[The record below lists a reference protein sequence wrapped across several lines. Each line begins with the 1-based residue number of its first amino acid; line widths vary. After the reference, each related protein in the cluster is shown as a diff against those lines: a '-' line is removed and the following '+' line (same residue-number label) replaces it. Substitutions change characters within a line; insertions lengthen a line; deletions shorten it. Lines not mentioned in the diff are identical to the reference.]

1 MTVIAKVWIEPD
13 CITCNACE
21 DICPE
26 VFVVGD
32 DTSMIIAEARQDG
45 TLDMNEGKN
54 PLVVAIGT
62 ELGELI
68 VEAAEACPVEVIK
81 FEEAGGAEPAA
92 QEAEVVAEV
101 PAEVAPAAVEVS
113 AGVSEAMASLLAQDR
128 SLTILFG
135 SQTGNAAG
143 LAEKTGKLAEK
154 YGLTANVADMDGF
167 DAGAMASSKR
177 LLIITSTWGEG
188 EHPDNAE
195 SLWNTV
201 NSGNPGM
208 GSVSYSVCAIGD
220 TSYDEFC
227 KAGLD
232 WDEKLA
238 SLSAKRVH
246 DIVLCDVDF
255 DAPWQ
260 VWVHDA
266 LSKIACVDES
276 GTLLED
282 LLPEMIEYASDT
294 GEELDDGDFTPGAIS
309 KEDIAFTLSLFRYSP
324 ETSSQGWDYIACAS
338 PEHASI
344 QDLLISIRDDVD
356 SSLAFRQGNSPGS
369 MTTGLKANGHIVL
382 ADSVSIGSLVKDGG
396 ELRLEPLPGHPVVRD
411 LVVDQSK
418 FQENRT
424 NAKPW
429 VRADPRDGEYLLSGA
444 PIGTMEPAVAASLHA
459 RGSTASDLLNQGMSD
474 CLEYDLDYYG
484 PGIVHRL
491 WIRAEDP
498 RVGAKQRKELL
509 KTIQGEGGVWN
520 ETDLSAITRHGSDG
534 KIVANEMR
542 SARSKLLTE
551 FKFAGKSGSHIKWF
565 SRTVK
570 WSGTLNETVLAAATL
585 GPVRML
591 LNAPATIRMALGFTR
606 TGGPLAR
613 DLQGWLAPGKM
624 PLIVNKTVD
633 KQYEVKAIYDAMD
646 RRF

>member
-26 VFVVGD
+26 VFSVGD
-32 DTSMIIAEARQDG
+32 DTSMIVAESRQDG
-45 TLDMNEGKN
+45 KLDMNEGKT
-54 PLVVAIGT
+54 PLIVAIGT

-81 FEEAGGAEPAA
+81 FEEAGGTAPAA
-92 QEAEVVAEV
+92 EEVAPAAEVAVEA
-101 PAEVAPAAVEVS
+101 APAAVEVS
-113 AGVSEAMASLLAQDR
+113 AGVSDAMADLLSQDR

-154 YGLTANVADMDGF
+154 YGLTAKVADMDGF

-201 NSGNPGM
+201 NSGNPSM
-208 GSVSYSVCAIGD
+208 GGVSYSVCAIGD

-227 KAGLD
+227 KAGKD
-232 WDEKLA
+232 WDEKLEA
-238 SLSAKRVH
+238 LSASRVH

-255 DAPWQ
+255 DTPWQ
-260 VWVHDA
+260 VWVTDA

-276 GTLLED
+276 GTLLTD
-282 LLPEMIEYASDT
+282 LIPEMVEYASDT
-294 GEELDDGDFTPGAIS
+294 ADEVDDGDFTPGSIS
-309 KEDIAFTLSLFRYSP
+309 KEDIAFTLSIFRYSP

-338 PEHASI
+338 PQHASV
-344 QDLLISIRDDVD
+344 QDLLISIRNDVD
-356 SSLAFRQGNSPGS
+356 SSLAFRQGTSAGS
-369 MTTGLKANGHIVL
+369 MNTGIRANGQVIL
-382 ADSVSIGSLVKDGG
+382 ADSVSIGSLIEDGG
-396 ELRLEPLPGHPVVRD
+396 ELKLEPLPGHPVVRD
-411 LVVDQSK
+411 LVVDHSK
-418 FQENRT
+418 YEEFRS

-429 VRADPRDGEYLLSGA
+429 LRADPRDGEYLLSGA
-444 PIGTMEPAVAASLHA
+444 PVGTMEPAIAASLHS
-459 RGSTASDLLNQGMSD
+459 RGSTSSDLLSQGMSD
-474 CLEYDLDYYG
+474 CLEYDNDYFG

-491 WIRAEDP
+491 WLRAEDP
-498 RVGAKQRKELL
+498 RVGASQRRELL

-520 ETDLSAITRHGSDG
+520 ETDLSAINRQGMDG
-534 KIVANEMR
+534 KLVANEMR
-542 SARSKLLTE
+542 SARSTLLTE

-585 GPVRML
+585 GPVRMM

-624 PLIVNKTVD
+624 PLIVNKNVD